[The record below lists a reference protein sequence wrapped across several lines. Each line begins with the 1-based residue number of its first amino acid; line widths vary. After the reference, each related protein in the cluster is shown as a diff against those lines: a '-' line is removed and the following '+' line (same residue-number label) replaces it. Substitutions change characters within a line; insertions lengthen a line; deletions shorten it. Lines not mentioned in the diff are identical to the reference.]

1 MFLNIKELQ
10 QPLSVLSHKENLLNN
25 LKFFNFEKI
34 SWAILSQ
41 EFENDQELKDEI
53 FDLAI
58 SFLEFDIDEFQHIL
72 TSKWQTQDESIQRLI
87 DKQYERVKTMFISF
101 IFDQLPFNYLIKIS
115 KKQGKYNLKE
125 NIRENL
131 IELLN
136 IEIQKLV
143 SLDNTLDLLQEQMPE
158 TKRKNELNIATS
170 KITNSYKKI
179 IIENKMLI
187 GIVRELSLNVL
198 ENLVDKY
205 IDNKKVFSNLY

>member
-34 SWAILSQ
+34 SWAVLSQ

-53 FDLAI
+53 FNLAV
-58 SFLEFDIDEFQHIL
+58 SFLEFDIDEFQHML
-72 TSKWQTQDESIQRLI
+72 TSKWQTQDENIQRLI

-115 KKQGKYNLKE
+115 KKQGKYNIKE

-131 IELLN
+131 IEQIN
-136 IEIQKLV
+136 IEIQKLI
-143 SLDNTLDLLQEQMPE
+143 SLDTTLDILQGQFPE
-158 TKRKNELNIATS
+158 TKKKNELNIATA
-170 KITNSYKKI
+170 KIANAYEKI
-179 IIENKMLI
+179 IIENRMLI
-187 GIVRELSLNVL
+187 GVINELSLDVL
-198 ENLVDKY
+198 ENLIDKY
-205 IDNKKVFSNLY
+205 INNKKVFTNLF

>member
-131 IELLN
+131 IEQIN
-136 IEIQKLV
+136 IEVQKLIA
-143 SLDNTLDLLQEQMPE
+143 LDTTLDILQDQLPD
-158 TKRKNELNIATS
+158 TKKKNEMNIATS
-170 KITNSYKKI
+170 KIANAYEKI

-187 GIVRELSLNVL
+187 GIINELSLDVL

-205 IDNKKVFSNLY
+205 INNKKVFTNLF

>member
-1 MFLNIKELQ
+1 MI
-10 QPLSVLSHKENLLNN
+10 
-25 LKFFNFEKI
+25 
-34 SWAILSQ
+34 
-41 EFENDQELKDEI
+41 
-53 FDLAI
+53 AI

-131 IELLN
+131 IEQIN
-136 IEIQKLV
+136 IEIQKLIA
-143 SLDNTLDLLQEQMPE
+143 LDTTLDMLQDQLPD
-158 TKRKNELNIATS
+158 TKKKNEINIATS
-170 KITNSYKKI
+170 KIANAYEKI

-187 GIVRELSLNVL
+187 GIINELSLDVL

-205 IDNKKVFSNLY
+205 INNKKVFTNLF

>member
-53 FDLAI
+53 FNLAI

-131 IELLN
+131 IEQIN
-136 IEIQKLV
+136 IEIQKLIA
-143 SLDNTLDLLQEQMPE
+143 LDTTLDILQDQLSD
-158 TKRKNELNIATS
+158 TKKKNEMNIATS
-170 KITNSYKKI
+170 KIANAYEKI

-187 GIVRELSLNVL
+187 GIINELSLDVL

-205 IDNKKVFSNLY
+205 INNKKVFTNLF

>member
-131 IELLN
+131 IEQIN
-136 IEIQKLV
+136 IEIQKLIA
-143 SLDNTLDLLQEQMPE
+143 LDTTLDILQDQLPD
-158 TKRKNELNIATS
+158 TKMKNEVNIATS
-170 KITNSYKKI
+170 KIANAYEKI

-187 GIVRELSLNVL
+187 GIINELSLDVL

-205 IDNKKVFSNLY
+205 INNKKVFTNLF